1 MAKIDRERLITLAQ
15 ELVRRASVTGT
26 EQQMAEYVKERML
39 ELGFDEAV
47 IDKAGNVVGKIC
59 GQGRYK
65 ILFDAHIDTVDI
77 GDGDKWTHPPF
88 AAEVQDGVL
97 YGRGIADMKG
107 ALAAML
113 EAGAALATE
122 KGKLPGDIYIS
133 GTVSEEIAEGRSF
146 EVVLDAVA
154 PDYVIIGEASELNV
168 KVGQR
173 GRAEVLLEAHGKS
186 AHSSTPELAV
196 NAAEKLADAIAALR
210 TVSLPDRPLLG
221 KAIMAL
227 TDMIS
232 EPYPGLSVIPFLAKA
247 TYDRRTLTGE
257 RVQDVLGPVQAVLD
271 RCKEEDPD
279 FDVTVSLA
287 ENQVTTYTGYTFT
300 NQKFFP
306 AWELDVSHPLA
317 KGTIQAV
324 ETTGLRPAVTAYR
337 FCTNGSSSA
346 GKRGIPTVG
355 FGPGGENMAHTVDEH
370 VPCADLEKA
379 AQGYMAIMQHDF
391 KAN

>member
-173 GRAEVLLEAHGKS
+173 GRAEVLLEAH
-186 AHSSTPELAV
+186 
-196 NAAEKLADAIAALR
+196 
-210 TVSLPDRPLLG
+210 LLG